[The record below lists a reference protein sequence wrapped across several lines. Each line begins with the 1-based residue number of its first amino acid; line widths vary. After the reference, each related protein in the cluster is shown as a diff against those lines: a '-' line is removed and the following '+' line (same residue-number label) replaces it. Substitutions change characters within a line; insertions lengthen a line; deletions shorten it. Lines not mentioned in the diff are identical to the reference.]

1 MLAMWGTIIVGLVD
15 NIIYPILV
23 GRQLAL
29 HSMVSLV
36 AIIGGL
42 ILFGV
47 HGIVL
52 GPLIVVGSQTLLE
65 ILRTRLDLAQSGPPA
80 AE

>member
-42 ILFGV
+42 ILFGA

-52 GPLIVVGSQTLLE
+52 GPLIVAGSLTLLE
-65 ILRTRLDLAQSGPPA
+65 ILRSRLNLESPERPA
-80 AE
+80 VE

>member
-1 MLAMWGTIIVGLVD
+1 MWGTIIVGLVD

-42 ILFGV
+42 ILFGA

-52 GPLIVVGSQTLLE
+52 GPLIVAGSLTLLE
-65 ILRTRLDLAQSGPPA
+65 ILRSRLDLESPERPA
-80 AE
+80 VE